1 MEKQRFESEFSDKL
15 VKIENKERT
24 CSVAQLLQQLML
36 RLSVEYIHLSSPL
49 ESNWKLYITKNPEP
63 TKFERKWS

>member
-1 MEKQRFESEFSDKL
+1 MEIQRFKSEFSDKL

-36 RLSVEYIHLSSPL
+36 RVSVEYIHLSSPL
-49 ESNWKLYITKNPEP
+49 ESNWKLYITKTPEL

>member
-1 MEKQRFESEFSDKL
+1 MEIQRFKSEFSDKL

-24 CSVAQLLQQLML
+24 CSVAQLLQQLIL
-36 RLSVEYIHLSSPL
+36 RLSVEYVHLSSPL
-49 ESNWKLYITKNPEP
+49 ESNWKLNITKTPEP